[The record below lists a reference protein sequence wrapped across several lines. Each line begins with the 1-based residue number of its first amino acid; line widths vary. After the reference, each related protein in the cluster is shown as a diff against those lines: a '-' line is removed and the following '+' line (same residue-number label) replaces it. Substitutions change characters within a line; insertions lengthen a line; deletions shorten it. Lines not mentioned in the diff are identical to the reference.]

1 MPEAITGS
9 WFPSGFHGHFRSHI
23 RNDIYQDYRMEARPP
38 PPKTFTQRITEHP
51 TKHIFSRHD
60 NRHIFPSSVFSFENG
75 LGKKKLLKFRESYNF
90 THWTPMEEELK
101 RQRPLISTYR
111 TDFWRK
117 DDEKGKVVSQVL
129 VPRLT
134 RATSASCSGLTT
146 TYRHM
151 LRSRGDLHASQN
163 SITTDITLISNKTRA
178 GTSGVSLPRAMSAP
192 YKRLTVSDCLVWPSP
207 DRVKTDSAQTMDPS
221 Y

>member
-23 RNDIYQDYRMEARPP
+23 RNDICQEYRTEAKPT
-38 PPKTFTQRITEHP
+38 PPKAFTQRTKEHP
-51 TKHIFSRHD
+51 TRHTFSRHD

-75 LGKKKLLKFRESYNF
+75 LGKKKLLKHRESYNF
-90 THWTPMEEELK
+90 THWIPQEEELK

-117 DDEKGKVVSQVL
+117 DNETGKVVPQIL
-129 VPRLT
+129 VPRLP
-134 RATSASCSGLTT
+134 RATTASCTGLTT

-151 LRSRGDLHASQN
+151 LRSHGSLQASQN
-163 SITTDITLISNKTRA
+163 STTMDITLISNNSRA
-178 GTSGVSLPRAMSAP
+178 GAAGLSMQRAMSAP
-192 YKRLTVSDCLVWPSP
+192 HKRVTVSDCLIWRTP
-207 DRVKTDSAQTMDPS
+207 DSVKKEGIQTIEAL
-221 Y
+221 

>member
-9 WFPSGFHGHFRSHI
+9 WYPSGFHGHSRSHI
-23 RNDIYQDYRMEARPP
+23 RNDICQEYRMEAKPP
-38 PPKTFTQRITEHP
+38 PPKAFTQRITEHP

-60 NRHIFPSSVFSFENG
+60 NRHIFLSSVFSFENG
-75 LGKKKLLKFRESYNF
+75 LGKKKLLKHRESHNF
-90 THWTPMEEELK
+90 THWRPLEEELK

-117 DDEKGKVVSQVL
+117 DDETGKVVPQIL
-129 VPRLT
+129 VPRMT

-151 LRSRGDLHASQN
+151 LRSHVNIQSSPN
-163 SITTDITLISNKTRA
+163 STTTDTALISNNSRA
-178 GTSGVSLPRAMSAP
+178 GSAALSLQRAMSAP
-192 YKRLTVSDCLVWPSP
+192 YKRLTVSDCLVWRTP
-207 DRVKTDSAQTMDPS
+207 DNGKQESFQTIEAL
-221 Y
+221 

>member
-1 MPEAITGS
+1 
-9 WFPSGFHGHFRSHI
+9 
-23 RNDIYQDYRMEARPP
+23 MEAKPP
-38 PPKTFTQRITEHP
+38 PPKAFTQRIREQP

-75 LGKKKLLKFRESYNF
+75 LGKKKLLKYRESYNF
-90 THWTPMEEELK
+90 THWTPLDAELK
-101 RQRPLISTYR
+101 RQRPLISTYQ

-117 DDEKGKVVSQVL
+117 DGETGKVVPQIL
-129 VPRLT
+129 VPRVS

-151 LRSRGDLHASQN
+151 LRSCGDLQASQN

-178 GTSGVSLPRAMSAP
+178 GTSGVSLLRAMSAP
-192 YKRLTVSDCLVWPSP
+192 YKRLTVSDCLVWHSP
-207 DRVKTDSAQTMDPS
+207 DNVKTESAQSTDPS
-221 Y
+221 

>member
-1 MPEAITGS
+1 MPAAITGS

-23 RNDIYQDYRMEARPP
+23 RNDVCQDYRMEARPP
-38 PPKTFTQRITEHP
+38 PPKAFTQRIKEQP

-75 LGKKKLLKFRESYNF
+75 LGKKKLLRYRESYNF
-90 THWTPMEEELK
+90 THWTPLEEELK
-101 RQRPLISTYR
+101 RQRPLTSTYR

-117 DDEKGKVVSQVL
+117 DEETGKVVPQIL
-129 VPRLT
+129 VPRFN

-151 LRSRGDLHASQN
+151 LGSHGNLPASQN
-163 SITTDITLISNKTRA
+163 VITTDITLISNSGRTGAAGLSLQRA
-178 GTSGVSLPRAMSAP
+178 KSAP
-192 YKRLTVSDCLVWPSP
+192 YKSLTVSDCLIWRTP
-207 DRVKTDSAQTMDPS
+207 DSVKKESNQTIEAP
-221 Y
+221 

>member
-23 RNDIYQDYRMEARPP
+23 RNDICQEYRMEARPP
-38 PPKTFTQRITEHP
+38 PPKAFAQRIKEHP
-51 TKHIFSRHD
+51 TRHIFSRHD

-75 LGKKKLLKFRESYNF
+75 LGKKKILKHRESHNF
-90 THWTPMEEELK
+90 THWAPLEEELK

-117 DDEKGKVVSQVL
+117 DDETGKVAPQVL

-134 RATSASCSGLTT
+134 RATSASCSDLTT

-151 LRSRGDLHASQN
+151 LRSQNNRQASHN
-163 SITTDITLISNKTRA
+163 STTTEIRLICNNSRA
-178 GTSGVSLPRAMSAP
+178 GAAGLSLQRAMSAP
-192 YKRLTVSDCLVWPSP
+192 YKRLTVSDCLIWRTP
-207 DRVKTDSAQTMDPS
+207 DIVKKEASQTIEEP
-221 Y
+221 